1 MSYKG
6 KLKSRLHEVAEG
18 YDLYAA
24 SYEKD
29 HAYLDTFEHDVIF
42 KMLGNLKG
50 KKVLDVGCGAGRMI
64 KFLKNAGAAVTAV
77 DISEEML
84 KIVRKKFPDVEALK
98 ADVRDLPFGRNGER
112 AGGKR
117 LLIDDGKTDGWQ
129 FDIIVAAFVIVHLD
143 TLGKAFEEIYRVL
156 KDGGIFIVTNV
167 NQRKPPKLKTKD
179 GETIVIKS
187 AYHRP
192 KDVITALEENLFKI
206 EKEEFIYADGVWVN
220 QVIKA
225 RK

>member
-18 YDLYAA
+18 YDLYAS

-29 HAYLDTFEHDVIF
+29 HPYLDTFENDVIF

-64 KFLKNAGAAVTAV
+64 KFLKNEGATVSAA
-77 DISEEML
+77 DISEGML
-84 KIVRKKFPDVEALK
+84 KIVRKKFSDVEAVN
-98 ADVRDLPFGRNGER
+98 ADIRDLPFGKSG
-112 AGGKR
+112 AAK
-117 LLIDDGKTDGWQ
+117 DWQ
-129 FDIIVAAFVIVHLD
+129 FDIVIATFVIVHLD
-143 TLGKAFEEIYRVL
+143 TLDKAFDEIYRVL
-156 KDGGIFIVTNV
+156 KDDGVFIVTNV
-167 NQRKPPKLKTKD
+167 NQKKPPTLKTKD
-179 GETIVIKS
+179 NEKFVIKS
-187 AYHRP
+187 SYHRP
-192 KDVITALEENLFKI
+192 KDVISALEENLFKI

-220 QVIKA
+220 QIIKA

>member
-1 MSYKG
+1 M
-6 KLKSRLHEVAEG
+6 AEG

-29 HAYLDTFEHDVIF
+29 HLYLDTFEHDVIF
-42 KMLGNLKG
+42 KMLGNVKV

-64 KFLKNAGAAVTAV
+64 KFLKNAGAEVTGV

-84 KIVRKKFPDVEALK
+84 KIVRKKFPDVEAVK
-98 ADVRDLPFGRNGER
+98 ASAEKLPFGKNDEN
-112 AGGKR
+112 
-117 LLIDDGKTDGWQ
+117 DDWQ
-129 FDIIVAAFVIVHLD
+129 FDIVIATFVVVHLE
-143 TLGKAFEEIYRVL
+143 TLNKAFEEIYRVL
-156 KDGGIFIVTNV
+156 KNDGIFILTNV
-167 NQRKPPKLKTKD
+167 NQRKPPKLKTKT

-192 KDVITALEENLFKI
+192 KDVIASLEENLFKI
-206 EKEEFIYADGVWVN
+206 EKEEFVYADGVWVN